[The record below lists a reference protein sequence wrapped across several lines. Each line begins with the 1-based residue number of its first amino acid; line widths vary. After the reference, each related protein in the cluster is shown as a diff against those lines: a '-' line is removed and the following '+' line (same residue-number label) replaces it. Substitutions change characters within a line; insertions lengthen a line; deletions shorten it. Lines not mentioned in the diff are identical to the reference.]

1 MKKGN
6 LGNATGTGDT
16 CNSKMEKT
24 PDIKMNEPFIEAP
37 EGPSNESDD
46 FCREYLNSLD
56 WNRPIQRTTNM
67 TPWIGEDEWKLS
79 LAHKYMNYEMEPN
92 YIDLENP
99 LLDGPMIEDL
109 RKKESRRKNKKKD
122 KSNEEYSVIK
132 EGVVEVDT
140 KEPVSSESED
150 NFLDEF
156 GNIREDAP
164 EQSSDNT
171 SDSNV
176 LSSSNPPEG
185 RKRGKKHKKQKKRGK
200 KEKILRSDRIKDICK
215 DTADEVMQRS
225 NKLFID
231 HDLAPADETSNS
243 KNQDNQSKQSSNIDQ
258 PDISYHEKHVTA
270 AFQFEEPKKS
280 CLNSKEQRAYIALLE
295 KFQAMSREAINA
307 MLGSDKQND
316 IQDWKIFQS
325 YRDYI
330 KEEQEEFQTWC
341 KEVFIQRGNS
351 SVENL
356 HVDVRRYIDEYHEQR
371 LNRVPKQIPRLYT
384 SLVNLQGAN
393 NVPKECFFRLIPPVS
408 EQRKEESRFEMRF
421 DKWVCQLGYI
431 PKVIFPKE
439 STLMRG
445 KHILPRNYHVLIKKY
460 PTFDSKFTQCEN
472 KIDGSVQSNDSVVT
486 QDRCEDNITSKELYK
501 TNISFDKNAE
511 KLAVQYR
518 PDIVISVSSLKTIFD
533 NFGPNFERDWE
544 IPITI
549 WMIAE
554 NRRVI
559 LIDKPLPRKKLNT
572 EDKLKWHSK
581 IATKC
586 FLLHPFSQLMNTQ
599 NEIYNAEQSSAKN
612 NDRMCKKYDDLNMFQ
627 VDGINDDS
635 SSDENPMVIAEVNNS
650 GESDES
656 HFEIEIKK
664 PIPELI
670 QRQIGIDN
678 KGRSTKLP
686 ANNIPLRQSSP
697 EKANA
702 EYPTNPA
709 ETKSKE
715 KVTIGNCEPKQ
726 NFDLNARK
734 MRSLESHRPDDYS
747 TTACSNEKVVCGN
760 SGKKDIITKEL
771 LCNCGHASR
780 NKRDLDQ
787 HILEQSE
794 DSDKVSEEE
803 EMGFMVK
810 AVVDGNNQIINTT
823 IDKITKEK
831 NIPGDIVVENESKE
845 NSVTNK
851 SLANGTSDTFQ
862 EATNLNNE
870 SQNPISES
878 RKESPLKETE
888 KVNKLDEILQ
898 RTKREKYQK
907 NMRSYKQELSDESN
921 LLPGIMAAQTK
932 TSQKTRNHHVPGNN
946 KELRE
951 SMNHFQGLTLQ
962 AENGDDSKDFIQPA
976 DGTNVNYALWRLRKK
991 IDPNLTSMKNQK
1003 QPTDESLVVLV
1014 RSKFHGARIE
1024 LPHFNPPSTLHQLY
1038 TVDCKL
1044 ENQPEHGVE
1053 QISKSQLAREWIGTL
1068 VRPESKLA
1076 RMRASSLNG
1085 SVLMTETKSLKEL
1098 TNDGRKLDFEP
1109 DVALGNIYT
1118 LFSELRKLPDPTNDG
1133 GVDRYLLQH
1142 DAKSGAFVKVY
1153 KAADACQNTPKHT
1166 GKEYDVHLAYNI
1178 HSNETKSTPQVDARW
1193 VPIDV
1198 DVITPHHKQAQRAP
1212 GLFAPKEFRHS
1223 DKENGNWKKA
1233 QRGRSNFRG
1242 HKRKRPN

>member
-6 LGNATGTGDT
+6 LGNATSTGDT
-16 CNSKMEKT
+16 CSSKMERN
-24 PDIKMNEPFIEAP
+24 PDIQMNEPFIKAP
-37 EGPSNESDD
+37 EGPSTASDD

-99 LLDGPMIEDL
+99 LLDGPIIEDL

-140 KEPVSSESED
+140 KEPGSSEDED

-164 EQSSDNT
+164 EQSGDDT

-231 HDLAPADETSNS
+231 HDLAPADDTSNL
-243 KNQDNQSKQSSNIDQ
+243 KNQDSQSKKFSDKDQ

-280 CLNSKEQRAYIALLE
+280 CLNSKEQRTYIALLE
-295 KFQAMSREAINA
+295 KFQGMSREAINA

-316 IQDWKIFQS
+316 IQDWKILQN
-325 YRDYI
+325 YREYV

-356 HVDVRRYIDEYHEQR
+356 HVDVRRYMDEYHEQR

-393 NVPKECFFRLIPPVS
+393 NIPKECFFRLIPPVN

-431 PKVIFPKE
+431 PKIILPKE
-439 STLMRG
+439 SNLMRG
-445 KHILPRNYHVLIKKY
+445 KQILPRKYHDLIKKY
-460 PTFDSKFTQCEN
+460 PTCDSKFTQREN

-572 EDKLKWHSK
+572 EDKLKWHAK

-612 NDRMCKKYDDLNMFQ
+612 DDRMCKKYDDLNIFQ
-627 VDGINDDS
+627 VDGLNDDS

-650 GESDES
+650 GESD
-656 HFEIEIKK
+656 FEIEIKN
-664 PIPELI
+664 PIPENI
-670 QRQIGIDN
+670 QRQLGIDD
-678 KGRSTKLP
+678 KGLYTNLT
-686 ANNIPLRQSSP
+686 ANNLPLRQSSP

-702 EYPTNPA
+702 EFPTNPA
-709 ETKSKE
+709 EKKSEE
-715 KVTIGNCEPKQ
+715 KATIGNCEPKKIV
-726 NFDLNARK
+726 DLNTRQ

-747 TTACSNEKVVCGN
+747 KTACSNEVVVCGN
-760 SGKKDIITKEL
+760 SGKKDIITKHL

-787 HILEQSE
+787 HIMEQSE
-794 DSDKVSEEE
+794 DIDNVSEEE
-803 EMGFMVK
+803 EMGFNVK
-810 AVVDGNNQIINTT
+810 AVVDEDNQIINAS
-823 IDKITKEK
+823 INEIAKQKD
-831 NIPGDIVVENESKE
+831 IPGDIVVENETME
-845 NSVTNK
+845 NAVTRK
-851 SLANGTSDTFQ
+851 ALANETYNTPQ
-862 EATNLNNE
+862 EANNLDNG
-870 SQNPISES
+870 SKNPISEG
-878 RKESPLKETE
+878 RKDSPLKETK

-907 NMRSYKQELSDESN
+907 NIRNYKQELSDESN

-932 TSQKTRNHHVPGNN
+932 TSQKTRNHYVPGNY
-946 KELRE
+946 KEVRE
-951 SMNHFQGLTLQ
+951 SMNHFEGLTLQ
-962 AENGDDSKDFIQPA
+962 AENGEDSKDYIQPA

-991 IDPNLTSMKNQK
+991 VDPNLTSKKNQK
-1003 QPTDESLVVLV
+1003 QPTDESLAVLV

-1024 LPHFNPPSTLHQLY
+1024 LPHFNAPSIVHQLY

-1044 ENQPEHGVE
+1044 ENQPENGVE

-1076 RMRASSLNG
+1076 RMRACSLNG

-1098 TNDGRKLDFEP
+1098 TNDGRNLDFEP
-1109 DVALGNIYT
+1109 DIALGNIYT

-1153 KAADACQNTPKHT
+1153 KAADTCQNTPKHT

-1178 HSNETKSTPQVDARW
+1178 HSNETKSIPQVDARW

-1198 DVITPHHKQAQRAP
+1198 DVITPNHKQAQRAP
-1212 GLFAPKEFRHS
+1212 GLFAPREFRHP

-1242 HKRKRPN
+1242 GNKRKRPN

>member
-1 MKKGN
+1 
-6 LGNATGTGDT
+6 
-16 CNSKMEKT
+16 
-24 PDIKMNEPFIEAP
+24 MNEPFIDSS
-37 EGPSNESDD
+37 EGPSNASDD

-132 EGVVEVDT
+132 EGVVEVDK
-140 KEPVSSESED
+140 KEPVSSEGED

-156 GNIREDAP
+156 GNIREDAS
-164 EQSSDNT
+164 EQDSDNT

-176 LSSSNPPEG
+176 LSSSNPTEG
-185 RKRGKKHKKQKKRGK
+185 RKRGKTHKKQKKRGK
-200 KEKILRSDRIKDICK
+200 KEKILRSDRIKGICM

-231 HDLAPADETSNS
+231 HDLAPADDTSNS
-243 KNQDNQSKQSSNIDQ
+243 KNKDNQNKQTSDKDQ
-258 PDISYHEKHVTA
+258 PDISYHEQHVTA

-280 CLNSKEQRAYIALLE
+280 CLNSKEQRTYIALLE

-307 MLGSDKQND
+307 MLGSDKQDD

-325 YRDYI
+325 YREYI
-330 KEEQEEFQTWC
+330 KEEQEEFQSWC

-371 LNRVPKQIPRLYT
+371 LNRVPKQIPRMYT
-384 SLVNLQGAN
+384 SLVNLQGSN
-393 NVPKECFFRLIPPVS
+393 SLPKECFFRLIPPVS

-431 PKVIFPKE
+431 PKIVFPKE
-439 STLMRG
+439 SNLTRG
-445 KHILPRNYHVLIKKY
+445 KYILPRKYHVLTKKY
-460 PTFDSKFTQCEN
+460 PTGDSKFTPREN
-472 KIDGSVQSNDSVVT
+472 KFDRTVQSNDFVVT

-511 KLAVQYR
+511 KLAVQYG

-533 NFGPNFERDWE
+533 NFGPNFEREWE

-586 FLLHPFSQLMNTQ
+586 FLLHPFAQSMNTR

-612 NDRMCKKYDDLNMFQ
+612 DDRMCKKYDDLNIFQ
-627 VDGINDDS
+627 VDGIHDDS
-635 SSDENPMVIAEVNNS
+635 SSDENPMVIDEVNNS

-656 HFEIEIKK
+656 HLQIEIEN
-664 PIPELI
+664 PIPERI
-670 QRQIGIDN
+670 QCQMSIGN
-678 KGRSTKLP
+678 EGRPTKLP
-686 ANNIPLRQSSP
+686 ANNLPLQQPSP
-697 EKANA
+697 EKVD
-702 EYPTNPA
+702 TGILMNPL
-709 ETKSKE
+709 ETKSEE
-715 KVTIGNCEPKQ
+715 KSTVGICDSKNI
-726 NFDLNARK
+726 FDPNTRK

-747 TTACSNEKVVCGN
+747 KTACSNEEVVCGN
-760 SGKKDIITKEL
+760 SGKKDIITKQL

-787 HILEQSE
+787 HILKQNKYI
-794 DSDKVSEEE
+794 DKGSGEE
-803 EMGFMVK
+803 EMGVMVK
-810 AVVDGNNQIINTT
+810 AVADENNQIINTT
-823 IDKITKEK
+823 IDEITKQK

-845 NSVTNK
+845 NAETHK
-851 SLANGTSDTFQ
+851 LLANETYDKFQ
-862 EATNLNNE
+862 EATNLDNK
-870 SQNPISES
+870 SQNPVSEG
-878 RKESPLKETE
+878 RKDSPLKETE
-888 KVNKLDEILQ
+888 RVNKLDEILQ
-898 RTKREKYQK
+898 RTKRERYQK

-921 LLPGIMAAQTK
+921 LLPGIMAEQTK
-932 TSQKTRNHHVPGNN
+932 TSQKTRNHYVPGNY
-946 KELRE
+946 KELRQ
-951 SMNHFQGLTLQ
+951 SMNHFEGLTLQ
-962 AENGDDSKDFIQPA
+962 AKNGDDTKDYIQPA

-991 IDPNLTSMKNQK
+991 VDPNLISKKNQK
-1003 QPTDESLVVLV
+1003 PPTDESLVVMV

-1024 LPHFNPPSTLHQLY
+1024 LPHFNPPSTVHQLY

-1068 VRPESKLA
+1068 VRPESRLA
-1076 RMRASSLNG
+1076 RMRASSING

-1098 TNDGRKLDFEP
+1098 TNDGRNLDFQP
-1109 DVALGNIYT
+1109 DVTLGNIYT

-1153 KAADACQNTPKHT
+1153 KAADSCQNTPKHT
-1166 GKEYDVHLAYNI
+1166 GKEYDVHLAYNV
-1178 HSNETKSTPQVDARW
+1178 HSNETKSIPQVDSRW

-1233 QRGRSNFRG
+1233 RRGRSNFRG
-1242 HKRKRPN
+1242 NKRKRPN